1 MSGTIYSYNKN
12 FPNLYNMNPIP
23 INQTPTRVPMEDDLL
38 YSVVL
43 LGHQDSAPID
53 ATSHLLYI

>member
-1 MSGTIYSYNKN
+1 
-12 FPNLYNMNPIP
+12 MNPIP

-43 LGHQDSAPID
+43 LGQQDSAPID
-53 ATSHLLYI
+53 ATSHLLYIYII